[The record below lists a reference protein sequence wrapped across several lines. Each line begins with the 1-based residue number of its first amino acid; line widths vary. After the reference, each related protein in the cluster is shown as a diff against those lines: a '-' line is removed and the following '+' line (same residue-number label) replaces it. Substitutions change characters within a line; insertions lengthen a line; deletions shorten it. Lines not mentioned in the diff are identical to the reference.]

1 MVPIPHS
8 TLHPRPDWEHLDDE
22 GGCCMLY
29 LLEEDPQENINRWR
43 APWYL
48 SRAFDPA
55 YAGVRA
61 EASTRLR
68 AGWRAAL

>member
-1 MVPIPHS
+1 
-8 TLHPRPDWEHLDDE
+8 
-22 GGCCMLY
+22 MLY